1 MNSIFK
7 HGLKIA
13 LYKLQKHCFQLIQA
27 VRDTRGERG
36 ILIFESNEF
45 IVVKQLTS
53 LFKLT
58 TLHEHLN
65 EFYNRVNVCILF
77 TLCFS
82 HLVI

>member
-7 HGLKIA
+7 HRLKIA
-13 LYKLQKHCFQLIQA
+13 LYKLQKHCFRLLQA
-27 VRDTRGERG
+27 IEIHVGG
-36 ILIFESNEF
+36 AFLVFESNEF

-53 LFKLT
+53 LVKLS

-65 EFYNRVNVCILF
+65 EFYNQVNVCILF

>member
-7 HGLKIA
+7 HRLKIA
-13 LYKLQKHCFQLIQA
+13 LYKRQKHCFQLLQA
-27 VRDTRGERG
+27 IRDTHGGRG
-36 ILIFESNEF
+36 IFIFESNEF

-65 EFYNRVNVCILF
+65 GFYNQVNVCILF

-82 HLVI
+82 HLVV

>member
-1 MNSIFK
+1 MITGHKRYTWGEGGIF
-7 HGLKIA
+7 
-13 LYKLQKHCFQLIQA
+13 
-27 VRDTRGERG
+27 
-36 ILIFESNEF
+36 IFESNEF

-53 LFKLT
+53 LFKFT

-65 EFYNRVNVCILF
+65 EFYNQVNVCILF